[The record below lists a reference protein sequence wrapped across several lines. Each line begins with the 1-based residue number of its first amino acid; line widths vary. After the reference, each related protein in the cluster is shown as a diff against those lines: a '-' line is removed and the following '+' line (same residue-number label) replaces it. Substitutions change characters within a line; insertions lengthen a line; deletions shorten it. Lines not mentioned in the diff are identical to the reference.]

1 MKSYSGRI
9 GRCVYTFRSTIL
21 TCVAIVAA
29 CGCGCGSS
37 VPPENAELHAQV
49 RSLLRPFRGSVGIYA
64 EDLSGSKQYAYQA
77 NDLFPTASVFKVAV
91 MIELFRRAER
101 IELLLDDRRPIPKGI
116 SHHGTGN
123 LKEGVGVD
131 QPDLTLIEYCRLM
144 IVESDNVA
152 TDTLMKMLPP
162 SAVTAT
168 LRGLGFPKTHVAGNC
183 TEMHYQMAGIDSRI
197 GSPKLDQILL
207 DRARA
212 GNLVEAGFADSSS
225 DGNVTTP
232 REMAAIFDSIYNKK
246 IISPSAS
253 VQMIE
258 ILKQTSSR
266 NLIPKHLPADTV
278 VAHKV
283 GGTWRVKAD
292 VGIVYLERG
301 PLLISLFAYY
311 HPRETQAADI
321 LAEISRLIV
330 EWVERS

>member
-1 MKSYSGRI
+1 MTSCPGRI
-9 GRCVYTFRSTIL
+9 GRPVYTCRSAIL
-21 TCVAIVAA
+21 TGLALVVAS
-29 CGCGCGSS
+29 GFGCGSS
-37 VPPENAELHAQV
+37 VPPENADLHSQV

-64 EDLSGSKQYAYQA
+64 EDLSGTKQFAYQA
-77 NDLFPTASVFKVAV
+77 DDLFPTASVFKVAV
-91 MIELFRRAER
+91 MIELFQRAER
-101 IELLLDDRRPIPKGI
+101 IELLLDDRRPIAKGI
-116 SHHGTGN
+116 SHHGTGK
-123 LKEGVGVD
+123 LKEGTD
-131 QPDLTLIEYCRLM
+131 QPDLTLLEYCRLM
-144 IVESDNVA
+144 VAESDNVA
-152 TDTLMKMLPP
+152 TDTLMEMLPP

-168 LRGLGFPKTHVAGNC
+168 LRELGFEKTHVAGNC
-183 TEMHYQMAGIDSRI
+183 TEMHYQMAGIDSRV

-212 GNLVEAGFADSSS
+212 GNLVEGGFADSSI

-232 REMAAIFDSIYNKK
+232 REMAAIFKRIYNKE
-246 IISPSAS
+246 IVSPSAS

-266 NLIPKHLPADTV
+266 SLIPKHLPPDTV

-301 PLLISLFAYY
+301 ALLISLFAYY